1 MVFFFGFVR
10 AAFTIELIAQFP
22 FESVLHN
29 VVSMVFLE
37 KSLYLFHQLIQE
49 LVSVALNNGI
59 DGDSFVGDEGIAE
72 FFYVDAS
79 FIAVFETRKDVLELQ
94 DLVFCWNGPIVSAV
108 NGKEIL
114 SEMGDHEELLH
125 KAVDVA
131 GRSQVLESA
140 EDVPLLPFGFDTP
153 ICIHVFPP
161 LVLSEF
167 RGYFLNEHIDEVL
180 LTKENLFDRFVQC
193 FKGDFV
199 FDPSR
204 PLAEEEI
211 FHQNLENQFLIIGM
225 VDVIEGEVEE
235 FECPQQ

>member
-1 MVFFFGFVR
+1 MR

-29 VVSMVFLE
+29 VVSMIFLE
-37 KSLYLFHQLIQE
+37 KNLNFFHQLVQE

-72 FFYVDAS
+72 LFYVDAS
-79 FIAVFETRKDVLELQ
+79 FIAVLEARKDVLELQ
-94 DLVFCWNGPIVSAV
+94 DLIFCWIRPIVSAV

-114 SEMGDHEELLH
+114 SEMGNHEKLLH

-131 GRSQVLESA
+131 GRSQVLEST

-161 LVLSEF
+161 LVFPEF

-193 FKGDFV
+193 F
-199 FDPSR
+199 
-204 PLAEEEI
+204 
-211 FHQNLENQFLIIGM
+211 
-225 VDVIEGEVEE
+225 
-235 FECPQQ
+235 